1 MEPCQQ
7 RRGIRK
13 HHGGK
18 ADGGMEA
25 MFDTTFLFP
34 FYSSEIY
41 LFFRKIEEIENYIQT
56 HC

>member
-25 MFDTTFLFP
+25 MFDTTFLFSV
-34 FYSSEIY
+34 YSSEIY
-41 LFFRKIEEIENYIQT
+41 LFFHKIEEIENDI
-56 HC
+56 

>member
-25 MFDTTFLFP
+25 MFDTTFLFS
-34 FYSSEIY
+34 FFSSEIY
-41 LFFRKIEEIENYIQT
+41 LFRKIAEIENYT
-56 HC
+56 LLR